1 MRYRISY
8 LQKQIKAWEEFYLN
22 YPLMDS
28 LLDPIKHE
36 YHILKRTL
44 YINKNKY
51 GTRKPLLGENC
62 PVIEFFDPKQFVEL
76 ILKQFSLEME
86 KIDFFFIFT
95 ITSRI
100 VPRYKEIKNQIIH
113 AKNANELHN
122 NHDSFEL
129 AIEEL
134 YKELTLLEDFV
145 YLNDNAIQHYFK
157 KFKKYIFSF
166 PQNFS
171 DEDYKNLTKIFH
183 ESALNQSNSLLEE
196 NKNDIEEL
204 FNTYFSDFL
213 DKKPAAVLKNY
224 VNIFKHSA
232 YQYLYLGIFIGLLI
246 FQLLIIFTLGFH
258 FNLDMDN
265 DPEFNSVFPMFKGF
279 WSFCMYM
286 WMFAVDVYVWEKFY
300 ISYKVIF
307 AYDNHYSEVIE
318 HFKVA
323 AGFTFILLFCMMLY
337 MIKRS
342 GIILFGDILSKIPT
356 NSLPL
361 ICWGCLIIYYICP
374 FKIFNYQGRSFLI
387 NYFME
392 SVTSPLGLP
401 EFRHSWFMAQMASMV
416 APMRDIEYTL
426 CYFAY
431 YDAPLSVKKQYCS
444 NNRGIYLLIA
454 YFPNM
459 ISICICLKQIIHT
472 GKRSPQQYNIIK
484 FTLSILTATLSFFT
498 KSFPILWYFW
508 FPVAFI
514 SSSYGY
520 GWEILK
526 DFGLFKEGKNY
537 PLRDT
542 LIYVRKWY
550 YYFVMITDFFLKY
563 LWLITISPEM
573 LQTFIRPQTLGVI
586 LNTVEIFRRGMYNT
600 LKVENKHID
609 MLNEFRVI
617 ADVELPYVKKNGK
630 YTHNE
635 TNLMNIIKMDRDE
648 KIQYEISNMFKG
660 DTRKI
665 NYENNF
671 IHEIEVNR
679 RSKANK
685 ELENT
690 LQKYHEETNKIILEA
705 EEIRKKIQFTTTGGE
720 KV

>member
-1 MRYRISY
+1 MRYGKSY
-8 LQKQIKAWEEFYLN
+8 LQKQIKAWEEFYFN
-22 YPLMDS
+22 YSLMDS
-28 LLDPIKHE
+28 LLDPLKHE
-36 YHILKRTL
+36 YHALKRTM
-44 YINKNKY
+44 YKNKKNE
-51 GTRKPLLGENC
+51 GSRSPLLGDFKALIDSFN
-62 PVIEFFDPKQFVEL
+62 PKQLVEL
-76 ILKQFSLEME
+76 IFKQFDLEI
-86 KIDFFFIFT
+86 KKVDFFYT
-95 ITSRI
+95 SSITSRI
-100 VPRYKEIKNQIIH
+100 IPRYKEIKNQVLH
-113 AKNANELHN
+113 AKSTKEFNM

-134 YKELTLLEDFV
+134 YKELTLLEEFV
-145 YLNDNAIQHYFK
+145 HQNDNAIQHYFK
-157 KFKKYIFSF
+157 KYKKYITSF
-166 PQNFS
+166 PQNFN
-171 DEDYKNLTKIFH
+171 DDDYKNLISMF
-183 ESALNQSNSLLEE
+183 NQSAINQSKNLIDD

-342 GIILFGDILSKIPT
+342 GIILFGDILSKVPT

-361 ICWGCLIIYYICP
+361 ICWGCLIIYYVCP

-387 NYFME
+387 NFFME
-392 SVTSPLGLP
+392 SITSPLGLP

-416 APMRDIEYTL
+416 APLRDVEYTL

-431 YDAPLSVKKQYCS
+431 YDAPLNIKKQYCS
-444 NNRGIYLLIA
+444 NNRGIYLFIA
-454 YFPNM
+454 YFPNV
-459 ISICICLKQIIHT
+459 ISICICLKQIYHT
-472 GKRSPQQYNIIK
+472 GKRSPTQYNVGK
-484 FTLSILTATLSFFT
+484 FSLSIVTATFSFFSKT
-498 KSFPILWYFW
+498 FPILWYFW

-514 SSSYGY
+514 SSTYAY
-520 GWEILK
+520 VWEILK
-526 DFGLFKEGKNY
+526 DFGLFQKGKNY
-537 PLRDT
+537 PLRDI
-542 LIYVRKWY
+542 LIYQRKWY
-550 YYFVMITDFFLKY
+550 YYFVGVSNFFLKF

-586 LNTVEIFRRGMYNT
+586 LNTLEIIRRGMYNT

-617 ADVELPYVKKNGK
+617 ADVELPYIKKNGK
-630 YTHNE
+630 YQHNE

-660 DTRKI
+660 DNRKI

-685 ELENT
+685 ELQDF
-690 LQKYHEETNKIILEA
+690 LVKYHEDSNKNILEA
-705 EEIRKKIQFTTTGGE
+705 EEMRNKIHFTTLSNRD
-720 KV
+720 